1 MTRVRFGDVIVEMS
15 DLASEILDDIRQQMA
30 YYNASAYKTEAVAT
44 IQRRVDNL
52 AFISRI
58 LKDENLAEC
67 VNDYRAAEQ
76 YARLPRDIGDHED
89 GPQPQV
95 PGKYSVGE
103 HSVGECSVSVRVL
116 RLLFD
121 ASEVI
126 ESLRASAR
134 ESCGSPESRQVI
146 TTITRHRRDLLAMS
160 RHGSRSWTFLQSL

>member
-1 MTRVRFGDVIVEMS
+1 MSRMRYGDVIVEMS

-30 YYNASAYKTEAVAT
+30 YYKASAYKTEAIAI

-58 LKDENLAEC
+58 LKDESLAEC
-67 VNDYRAAEQ
+67 VSDYRAAEQ
-76 YARLPRDIGDHED
+76 YARRPREAGDDED
-89 GPQPQV
+89 GAQPGI
-95 PGKYSVGE
+95 P
-103 HSVGECSVSVRVL
+103 GECSVSVRVM

-134 ESCGSPESRQVI
+134 ESSGSPESRQII